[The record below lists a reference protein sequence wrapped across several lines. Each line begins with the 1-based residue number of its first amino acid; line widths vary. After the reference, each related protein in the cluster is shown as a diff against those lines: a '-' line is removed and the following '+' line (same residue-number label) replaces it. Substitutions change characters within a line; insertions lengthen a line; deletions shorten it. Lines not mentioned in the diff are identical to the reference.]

1 MTYHFCPTCEQTYRC
16 PRAEE
21 DCGSP
26 HMYDCHCCYQRR
38 YRKELNT
45 LATDVAFRFFDDQS
59 CAGYGDFCYAH

>member
-1 MTYHFCPTCEQTYRC
+1 
-16 PRAEE
+16 
-21 DCGSP
+21 
-26 HMYDCHCCYQRR
+26 MYDCHCCYQRR